1 MMNTTQTLSDTIL
14 SNAFPLTYSTRVVD
28 KEDET
33 ALLKAARELDQV
45 ALAQIFDLYAKPI
58 YSYLLRLCHD
68 SELADQIVGDVFSKL
83 LEKLAEGKG
92 PRTNLRSYLYQ
103 IAYHLFI
110 DQTRYNQHVA
120 PIEIVEYFSGDSDSI
135 QDEIEN
141 RALLDA
147 VLLAINNDLTDDQ
160 CHVIILRFL
169 EGMDLKETA
178 KIVGKSVNNVK
189 VLQSRGIEKLRKVL
203 GLRS

>member
-1 MMNTTQTLSDTIL
+1 VNNTQVVSDTIL
-14 SNAFPLTYSTRVVD
+14 SSAFPPTYSAKVTD
-28 KEDET
+28 KGDET
-33 ALLKAARELDQV
+33 SLLKAARELDQV
-45 ALAQIFDLYAKPI
+45 ALAQIFDLYASPI
-58 YSYLLRLCHD
+58 YSYLLRLSHD

-83 LEKLAEGKG
+83 LEKLVDGKG

-110 DQTRYNQHVA
+110 DQTRYNQHIA
-120 PIEIVEYFSGDSDSI
+120 PIEIVEYFSGNSDTV

-147 VLLAINNDLTDDQ
+147 VLLAINNDLTNDQ
-160 CHVIILRFL
+160 RHVIILRFL

-203 GLRS
+203 GLHSK